1 MTTED
6 YRDKASKVAEELQEY
21 LNNTDKY
28 KWEVAKETKDFKIS
42 CVKSEYFSGH
52 LYKGEA
58 EYNVPPKTVFEYVE
72 PLPEGP
78 RMKWDKNMKKIEVLK
93 WLDKDLRLNRACTS
107 SACMGLISPRDF
119 VDLIVTKETDT
130 YLSTNATS
138 VDHTDGQENGH
149 VRGWNWPCAISCE
162 CDEFPEVKK
171 FVRGWNYACGVVVL
185 KYSHNP
191 NKCKLVSLIQPDI
204 KGMVPK
210 NLTDAAIPGSMAEFF
225 TNLGNALKED
235 GKVIS

>member
-130 YLSTNATS
+130 YLSTNA
-138 VDHTDGQENGH
+138 
-149 VRGWNWPCAISCE
+149 ISCE

-235 GKVIS
+235 GKVVS

>member
-130 YLSTNATS
+130 YLSTNA
-138 VDHTDGQENGH
+138 
-149 VRGWNWPCAISCE
+149 ISCE

>member
-93 WLDKDLRLNRACTS
+93 WLDKDGNTDLRLNRACTS

-138 VDHTDGQENGH
+138 VDHTNGQENGH
-149 VRGWNWPCAISCE
+149 VRGWNWPCGMIVHKVP
-162 CDEFPEVKK
+162 D
-171 FVRGWNYACGVVVL
+171 
-185 KYSHNP
+185 NP

-235 GKVIS
+235 GKVVS

>member
-6 YRDKASKVAEELQEY
+6 YHDKASKVAEELQQY
-21 LNNTDKY
+21 LNNADKY

-93 WLDKDLRLNRACTS
+93 WLDKDLRINRACTS

-130 YLSTNATS
+130 YLSTNA
-138 VDHTDGQENGH
+138 
-149 VRGWNWPCAISCE
+149 ISCE
-162 CDEFPEVKK
+162 CEEFPEVKK
-171 FVRGWNYACGVVVL
+171 FVRGWNYPCGVVVL

-225 TNLGNALKED
+225 TNLGNSLKED
-235 GKVIS
+235 GKVVS

>member
-6 YRDKASKVAEELQEY
+6 YHDKASKVAEELQQY
-21 LNNTDKY
+21 LNNADKY

-93 WLDKDLRLNRACTS
+93 WLDKDLRINRACTS

-130 YLSTNATS
+130 YLSTNA
-138 VDHTDGQENGH
+138 
-149 VRGWNWPCAISCE
+149 ISCE
-162 CDEFPEVKK
+162 CEEFPEVKK
-171 FVRGWNYACGVVVL
+171 FVRGWNYPCGVVVL

-225 TNLGNALKED
+225 TNLGNSLKED

>member
-93 WLDKDLRLNRACTS
+93 WLDKDGDTDLRLNRACTS

-130 YLSTNATS
+130 YLSTN
-138 VDHTDGQENGH
+138 
-149 VRGWNWPCAISCE
+149 AISCE

-225 TNLGNALKED
+225 ANLGNALKED
-235 GKVIS
+235 GKVVS

>member
-130 YLSTNATS
+130 YLSTNA
-138 VDHTDGQENGH
+138 
-149 VRGWNWPCAISCE
+149 ISCE

-225 TNLGNALKED
+225 ANLGNALKED
-235 GKVIS
+235 GKVVS